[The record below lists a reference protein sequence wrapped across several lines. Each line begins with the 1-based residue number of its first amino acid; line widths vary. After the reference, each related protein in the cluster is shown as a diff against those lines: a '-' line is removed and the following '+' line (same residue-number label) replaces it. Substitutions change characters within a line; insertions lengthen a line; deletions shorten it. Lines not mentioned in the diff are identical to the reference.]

1 MPLPEPVNE
10 TQRRFAELCRLGG
23 GQKGGPARGKVLELL
38 YESGSTLNRHAHK
51 EVTSML
57 AEFSEENPWH
67 VCFAIG
73 ICWGRLAKLTPE
85 FVAPAVRLLKA
96 WNSGDLKIA
105 KKYHYERGPTP
116 IEQSL
121 SGGYLMFKDV
131 NLPLQLPDSLDQCQR
146 AQERWLGRVLRAD
159 RPKYIGSWNATAM
172 FMVALFSNKTLAD
185 QLVTRKVVLPPG
197 GPVHKGLTIFHE
209 CHLLS
214 KAPYGKELDEQAF
227 EPSSLYDNNALMEDL
242 LKGRSN
248 WSLLDVHSGL
258 YMLGTRLAE
267 SDHWF

>member
-73 ICWGRLAKLTPE
+73 ICWGRLAQLTPE
-85 FVAPAVRLLKA
+85 FIAPAVRLLRN
-96 WNSGDLKIA
+96 WNSEDLKIA
-105 KKYHYERGPTP
+105 KKYHYERGPMP
-116 IEQSL
+116 IEESL
-121 SGGYLMFKDV
+121 SGGHSMFKIIT
-131 NLPLQLPDSLDQCQR
+131 PSPELPDSLEKYQKFQ
-146 AQERWLGRVLRAD
+146 QRWLSPILGPS
-159 RPKYIGSWNATAM
+159 RPKYMGSWNATAM
-172 FMVALFSNKTLAD
+172 FMVALFSNKDLSA
-185 QLVTRKVVLPPG
+185 QLVSPLIMLPPG
-197 GPVHKGLTIFHE
+197 GPVHKGLSILYD
-209 CHLLS
+209 CHILS
-214 KAPYGKELDEQAF
+214 EKPFEKALNDKETDY
-227 EPSSLYDNNALMEDL
+227 SSLYHNNTLMEGV